1 MVVENTV
8 PESLIGELWAE
19 LPDIPFPD
27 VLSHLSMKGMRFRS
41 VPFWCGEKP
50 QPKLVKNLSVYF
62 SVDTVVTSQQILEAL
77 DAVGIDFDCITSIQ
91 WWASN
96 RSWIVSFDSALAKE
110 TALKTA
116 SVEIGGTA
124 VFLGNCENSLVL
136 VKIYE
141 APNELPD
148 TALIGRLSH
157 YGRVL
162 NFRQDKIA
170 QFIDNGVRTARMT
183 LNRHIPNIINVGG
196 EIIRILYLKQPKTC
210 RNCGSPDHLVK
221 DCNTTCCFN

>member
-8 PESLIGELWAE
+8 PVSPNGEPWAE
-19 LPDIPFPD
+19 LADIPFPV
-27 VLSHLSMKGMRFRS
+27 VLSHLSIKGMRFRS

-50 QPKLVKNLSVYF
+50 QPKLIKNLPVYF
-62 SVDTVVTSQQILEAL
+62 SVDTVVTSQQILEAF
-77 DAVGIDFDCITSIQ
+77 DAAGIDFDCITSIQ

-96 RSWIVSFDSALAKE
+96 SSWIVSFDSALAKE
-110 TALKTA
+110 TVLKTA

-124 VFLGNCENSLVL
+124 VFLGDCENSLVL

-157 YGRVL
+157 YGHVL
-162 NFRQDKIA
+162 SFCQDNLSIM
-170 QFIDNGVRTARMT
+170 V
-183 LNRHIPNIINVGG
+183 
-196 EIIRILYLKQPKTC
+196 
-210 RNCGSPDHLVK
+210 
-221 DCNTTCCFN
+221 